1 MSHYDNTLTR
11 KQIKDRI
18 NKKKCE
24 HEQDY
29 HYLMD
34 AVVRMV
40 SGTTALNDLKDKILE
55 TVDSPGFR
63 EACDAE
69 YAQQEIDISQNRDIS
84 DRRDTDGDLI
94 DDYLEDKRCF
104 H

>member
-1 MSHYDNTLTR
+1 MSEF
-11 KQIKDRI
+11 
-18 NKKKCE
+18 KKKCE

-34 AVVRMV
+34 AMVRMIA
-40 SGTTALNDLKDKILE
+40 GTPALNELKDKILE

-69 YAQQEIDISQNRDIS
+69 YARQEADVASGRDIS
-84 DRRDTDGDLI
+84 ARWEADGDLI
-94 DDYLEDKRCF
+94 DDYLFIRKSI
-104 H
+104 